1 MWRKAAI
8 RTMLLDELCSLR
20 PRGGPSTPEDPPQ
33 PDRRLQKARR
43 RATVIVALDWMALV
57 ILLFFRSGEEPWLS
71 FGPQEETVFTI
82 GVLAVAIHSG
92 FRLGQLE
99 KLRATAR
106 VLEDLDERSSND

>member
-1 MWRKAAI
+1 
-8 RTMLLDELCSLR
+8 
-20 PRGGPSTPEDPPQ
+20 
-33 PDRRLQKARR
+33 
-43 RATVIVALDWMALV
+43 VIVALDWLALL
-57 ILLFFRSGEEPWLS
+57 ILLFFRSGGDPWLS

-106 VLEDLDERSSND
+106 ILADLDERSPND